1 MYKVQFKVYDKNNE
15 QIIASGSVLNA
26 KECDK
31 YLKNQLQFINNL
43 KEHSDLQIEIK
54 YIKLDENR

>member
-1 MYKVQFKVYDKNNE
+1 MFKVEFKVYDNKNE
-15 QIIASGSVLNA
+15 QIIASGCVLNA

-43 KEHSDLQIEIK
+43 KNHSDLQIEIK
-54 YIKLDENR
+54 YVKLDEDR